1 MDIAKIKKKLMALG
15 SRDRQ
20 AKVTEA
26 AASPARVHE
35 TEPDE
40 KSHASSVVYT
50 QPEIAEEHSPEASR
64 EQWLESEPDT
74 GLKRAEGEESPEE
87 SKNGKETPKGRE
99 TDKIAGTDKEEVVEI
114 LTFGLM
120 KEEFAFRISQLEE
133 ILRHQRITRVPRV
146 PKYVIGITSLR
157 GKIIP
162 VLDLKLR
169 LSLTANPSAVDQK
182 GKILIIKGPKGP
194 IGAAVD
200 KVIRVVRTER
210 SEILPPP
217 SHLSEAEHRLIE
229 GVVVVDKRFVS
240 IINIEETVSL
250 CTKWT

>member
-1 MDIAKIKKKLMALG
+1 MDIAKIRKKLRGLEA
-15 SRDRQ
+15 SERQ
-20 AKVTEA
+20 AKVKEP
-26 AASPARVHE
+26 AASPAEARE
-35 TEPDE
+35 AEPDE
-40 KSHASSVVYT
+40 KPHTFSVNYT
-50 QPEIAEEHSPEASR
+50 QHVVAEDNPPEVSQGIEAGSDIHR
-64 EQWLESEPDT
+64 KQAAD
-74 GLKRAEGEESPEE
+74 EGPFEE
-87 SKNGKETPKGRE
+87 SKNEKETPKDRGAYKS
-99 TDKIAGTDKEEVVEI
+99 TGTDQEEVEEI

-162 VLDLKLR
+162 VIDLKLR
-169 LSLTANPSAVDQK
+169 LSLTAKPSDIDQK

-200 KVIRVVRTER
+200 KVIAVVRTEK

-217 SHLSEAEHRLIE
+217 SHLSEAELKLIE
-229 GVVVVDKRFVS
+229 GVVIVDKRFVS